1 MKVIFL
7 IFFLF
12 AASSLIAQQDTRTH
26 SNIIVPVPVEG
37 LGGNNRF
44 VLSTLV
50 KKPFTPTSRF
60 SLLSV
65 TNAASSY
72 KNDLQ
77 DFDFI
82 NVTQVSYNLYKGFGV
97 TAGISLNNVSGFS
110 PTAGIQY
117 VYTRRTILLVI
128 APDISL
134 TNSHNVEGVFVS
146 EYRPELKRNISL
158 YTHLQAFYNYEMKD
172 KSHQR
177 SYINTR
183 LGLSF
188 GLFTFGAGANFD
200 WYGPLKIYK
209 GNYGPF
215 LRYSFL

>member
-1 MKVIFL
+1 MKIIVF

-12 AASSLIAQQDTRTH
+12 SASTLIAQKDTGAH

-37 LGGNNRF
+37 SVGNNRF

-50 KKPFTPTSRF
+50 KKPFTPASKF
-60 SLLSV
+60 GLLSV

-77 DFDFI
+77 DFNFI

-117 VYTRRTILLVI
+117 AYTSRTILLVI

-146 EYRPELKRNISL
+146 EYRPVLKNNLSL
-158 YTHLQAFYNYEMKD
+158 YTRLQGFYNYDMKD
-172 KSHQR
+172 KFHQR

-215 LRYSFL
+215 LRHSFL

>member
-1 MKVIFL
+1 MKTIFL
-7 IFFLF
+7 VFFSF
-12 AASSLIAQQDTRTH
+12 AASSLIAQQD
-26 SNIIVPVPVEG
+26 NVIVPVPVEG
-37 LGGNNRF
+37 LGGNIRF

-50 KKPFTPTSRF
+50 KKPFTPASKF

-77 DFDFI
+77 VFDFI
-82 NVTQVSYNLYKGFGV
+82 NVTQVSCDLYKGFGV
-97 TAGISLNNVSGFS
+97 TAGISLNNVAGFN
-110 PTAGIQY
+110 PTAGLQY
-117 VYTRRTILLVI
+117 TYTSRTILLVI
-128 APDISL
+128 APDITL
-134 TNSHNVEGVFVS
+134 TNAHNLEGVFVS
-146 EYRPELKRNISL
+146 EYRPVLKRNLSL
-158 YTHLQAFYNYEMKD
+158 YTRLQGFYNMKD
-172 KSHQR
+172 EFHQR

-188 GLFTFGAGANFD
+188 GLFTFGTGANFD
-200 WYGPLKIYK
+200 WYGPLKIFK

>member
-12 AASSLIAQQDTRTH
+12 AASYLIAQQNTGAH

-50 KKPFTPTSRF
+50 KKPFTPVSKF

-117 VYTRRTILLVI
+117 VYTSRTILLVI

-134 TNSHNVEGVFVS
+134 TNSHNVEGVFVF
-146 EYRPELKRNISL
+146 EYRPVLKRNFSL
-158 YTHLQAFYNYEMKD
+158 YTHLQAFYNYDIKD
-172 KSHQR
+172 KFHQR

-183 LGLSF
+183 LGSSF

-215 LRYSFL
+215 LRYSFF